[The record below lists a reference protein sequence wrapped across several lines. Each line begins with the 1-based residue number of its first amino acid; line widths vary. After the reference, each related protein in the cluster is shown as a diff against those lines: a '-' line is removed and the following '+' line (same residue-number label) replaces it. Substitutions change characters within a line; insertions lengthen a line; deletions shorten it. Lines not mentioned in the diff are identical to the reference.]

1 MKFTKHTIDSDIHII
16 DGLFS
21 HKEISDLQLYA
32 ENKPNYTLCGDQD
45 KRIFTFAATDVFKNF
60 DSVQLKILS
69 KFKSFCNELGID
81 DTPEFSRVITNC
93 FGINDFCD
101 IHTDS
106 PYEGNVTFLLYCNKE
121 WHTHWSG
128 ETYFQRE
135 KESIYSISILP
146 SPGRLVITPTE
157 IWHGSRAPTQFMRSK
172 GRITMAFQSEKF
184 ENALWYN
191 SNREK
196 LING

>member
-1 MKFTKHTIDSDIHII
+1 MSFIKHTIDNDIHII

-21 HKEISDLQLYA
+21 YKEVSDLQLYA

-45 KRIFTFAATDVFKNF
+45 KRIYTFAATDLIENF
-60 DSVQLKILS
+60 DKFQLKILE
-69 KFKSFCNELGID
+69 KFKSLCNNLGIE
-81 DTPEFSRVITNC
+81 DTPKFNRVITNC

-101 IHTDS
+101 IHKDS
-106 PYEGNVTFLLYCNKE
+106 PNKGNVTFLLYCNKE
-121 WHTHWSG
+121 WHNHWSG

-135 KESIYSISILP
+135 QDSLYSISILP
-146 SPGRLVITPTE
+146 APGRIVISPTE

-172 GRITMAFQSEKF
+172 GRITMAFQSEVDSGVS
-184 ENALWYN
+184 WYN